1 MSGQGTRERIVTSSA
16 ELFRRQ
22 GYTGTGM
29 KQIVAEAH
37 APFGSVYHFFPGGK
51 EQLGA
56 EVVRWSGGMYGL
68 LLPAIFDP
76 APDVVTA
83 VRTFFTLAGE
93 DLRAS
98 GWADACPIA
107 TVALEVSSS
116 SEEMREACAE
126 RLRRLDRGR
135 RRALPRRR
143 SERGP
148 GARAGDRDDRGARGR
163 LRPGPGAAQHRAAR
177 RGRRARRRRGRGRDL
192 RLGRAGFEPAGERA
206 HAPLRRGG
214 RRGRARR
221 AARRPGAR
229 RRSAAASRSRGT
241 SAGGPGRPSA
251 LRGCAASSRSPGT
264 AAAVSTPSSVPKR
277 VSRSAAPFAPM
288 PFAPGRPSDGSP
300 RSAMRSG
307 TCSGSMP

>member
-29 KQIVAEAH
+29 KQIVAEAR

-56 EVVRWSGGMYGL
+56 EVVRWSGEMYGL

-116 SEEMREACAE
+116 SEEMREACADVFDGWITAGTARFRDAGATE
-126 RLRRLDRGR
+126 EQARELAIGMIA
-135 RRALPRRR
+135 AL
-143 SERGP
+143 EGAFVL
-148 GARAGDRDDRGARGR
+148 ARAQRSTEALDAAGA
-163 LRPGPGAAQHRAAR
+163 LVAAQV
-177 RGRRARRRRGRGRDL
+177 
-192 RLGRAGFEPAGERA
+192 
-206 HAPLRRGG
+206 
-214 RRGRARR
+214 
-221 AARRPGAR
+221 
-229 RRSAAASRSRGT
+229 AAAI
-241 SAGGPGRPSA
+241 
-251 LRGCAASSRSPGT
+251 
-264 AAAVSTPSSVPKR
+264 
-277 VSRSAAPFAPM
+277 
-288 PFAPGRPSDGSP
+288 
-300 RSAMRSG
+300 SG
-307 TCSGSMP
+307 